1 MKKIILNSAIIFV
14 VTLIT
19 CISIILYTD
28 FKSAYDQIASTV
40 KVDPSSIK
48 TDDIEIVKF
57 PFPYIK
63 IKHIK
68 QDGKIELSEA
78 KIKFSVWSILTLN
91 PKINSIYVKEVILR
105 LDSDDT
111 NLIYHDHFIA
121 ELIQK
126 DLLSIKTNIDKLT
139 LVESDN
145 DISMIMTNFLLKKS
159 GDNYNFSAQTEQ
171 NRILNGNFHKNEDN
185 IIFNLESSSD
195 NYELS
200 LQETYKDNKLVEG
213 KASFKNLNL
222 LDPILNLIP
231 NFIAHSQEFSTS
243 ERINADFAF
252 TSDEN
257 NWHISALTLSSNWLQ
272 GSGEVLIARPSH
284 QSKINLLFD
293 KIDLSNLSDNN
304 QDQLTYAPNRFVA
317 MKYDSSIYCL
327 IKNLSFKSEQIHNV
341 ELKADIVDSITKIES
356 LTGNFDENHKFQVNG
371 NITSNSFLN
380 AFDGVIEISHPNI
393 SQFRH
398 ILGNEIF
405 TQSENLDFT
414 FRSNVRITPVYFS
427 FQNMNLNLAEMN
439 IIGDYSTKF
448 IGQLPRIN
456 ANLKINLLD
465 LDTKSPINIIN
476 DIKEWLENSLSGM
489 KKDNY
494 QNKFIPIRK
503 LNSIGSYD
511 IIISNLKYQQQEY
524 NNISFNLETEPSSV
538 AINRLY
544 FNDKENWCD
553 LSVSLSTKALNPLV
567 IVKINDGIIHHSTSS
582 AQDLLDLRTQI
593 LENLDL
599 SKINFL
605 FTGYL
610 TSLKN
615 GDSSFDRVIFSFN
628 NNKNLLTFSDL
639 NFDLFSG
646 RLTTAGSILLEP
658 LTINF
663 SYALNSANLS
673 NISNSLPANLLN
685 LDGAASAN
693 GIISTHGDSL
703 EKLLYNLY
711 SKSSVIAKGVVLN
724 NFSIDQFIE
733 TINNENYDVSNVLY
747 DVDKMLLTDNTT
759 IIDFKSDLLLSKGV
773 IDMAP
778 ITFKTQLTSN
788 NGNLRFNI
796 YDYNLEANFSTNF
809 YILHKRKFKPV
820 SYQPLSIELKASGDI
835 MNIDRKITTD
845 KIVEVINMRN
855 TEESVTNIA
864 N

>member
-356 LTGNFDENHKFQVNG
+356 LTGN
-371 NITSNSFLN
+371 L
-380 AFDGVIEISHPNI
+380 
-393 SQFRH
+393 
-398 ILGNEIF
+398 IF
-405 TQSENLDFT
+405 
-414 FRSNVRITPVYFS
+414 Y
-427 FQNMNLNLAEMN
+427 
-439 IIGDYSTKF
+439 
-448 IGQLPRIN
+448 
-456 ANLKINLLD
+456 
-465 LDTKSPINIIN
+465 
-476 DIKEWLENSLSGM
+476 
-489 KKDNY
+489 
-494 QNKFIPIRK
+494 
-503 LNSIGSYD
+503 
-511 IIISNLKYQQQEY
+511 
-524 NNISFNLETEPSSV
+524 
-538 AINRLY
+538 
-544 FNDKENWCD
+544 
-553 LSVSLSTKALNPLV
+553 
-567 IVKINDGIIHHSTSS
+567 
-582 AQDLLDLRTQI
+582 
-593 LENLDL
+593 
-599 SKINFL
+599 
-605 FTGYL
+605 
-610 TSLKN
+610 
-615 GDSSFDRVIFSFN
+615 
-628 NNKNLLTFSDL
+628 
-639 NFDLFSG
+639 
-646 RLTTAGSILLEP
+646 
-658 LTINF
+658 
-663 SYALNSANLS
+663 
-673 NISNSLPANLLN
+673 
-685 LDGAASAN
+685 
-693 GIISTHGDSL
+693 
-703 EKLLYNLY
+703 
-711 SKSSVIAKGVVLN
+711 
-724 NFSIDQFIE
+724 
-733 TINNENYDVSNVLY
+733 
-747 DVDKMLLTDNTT
+747 
-759 IIDFKSDLLLSKGV
+759 
-773 IDMAP
+773 
-778 ITFKTQLTSN
+778 
-788 NGNLRFNI
+788 
-796 YDYNLEANFSTNF
+796 
-809 YILHKRKFKPV
+809 
-820 SYQPLSIELKASGDI
+820 
-835 MNIDRKITTD
+835 
-845 KIVEVINMRN
+845 
-855 TEESVTNIA
+855 
-864 N
+864 